1 MKNAFS
7 LKKPAFS
14 GIGFITA
21 IFIFGIALFITM
33 EYYHIFTIK
42 ESVETDISRALNIS
56 VTMAVQD
63 MDWVQHNSVMD
74 TQKAQREFKTYL
86 TEDMKLNDEYEK
98 YADDGSFQYQII
110 IDETDIQKR
119 KQNPALYDNR
129 NDSHQ
134 SAVWN
139 TMEGITEKCSG
150 MVGQY
155 LSGVLFFR
163 MGSVWLRCRKISIRT
178 EAKDILLACES
189 Y

>member
-33 EYYHIFTIK
+33 EYYHIFTVK

-74 TQKAQREFKTYL
+74 TQKAQRRIQNIS
-86 TEDMKLNDEYEK
+86 DRRYE
-98 YADDGSFQYQII
+98 I
-110 IDETDIQKR
+110 E
-119 KQNPALYDNR
+119 
-129 NDSHQ
+129 
-134 SAVWN
+134 
-139 TMEGITEKCSG
+139 
-150 MVGQY
+150 
-155 LSGVLFFR
+155 
-163 MGSVWLRCRKISIRT
+163 
-178 EAKDILLACES
+178 
-189 Y
+189 

>member
-1 MKNAFS
+1 MAILGNTSERILFCKANN
-7 LKKPAFS
+7 KKKQEVP
-14 GIGFITA
+14 
-21 IFIFGIALFITM
+21 
-33 EYYHIFTIK
+33 
-42 ESVETDISRALNIS
+42 
-56 VTMAVQD
+56 
-63 MDWVQHNSVMD
+63 
-74 TQKAQREFKTYL
+74 
-86 TEDMKLNDEYEK
+86 
-98 YADDGSFQYQII
+98 
-110 IDETDIQKR
+110 DETDIQKR

-139 TMEGITEKCSG
+139 TMEGIAEKCSG

>member
-33 EYYHIFTIK
+33 EYYHIFTVK

-63 MDWVQHNSVMD
+63 MDWVQHNPVMD
-74 TQKAQREFKTYL
+74 TEKAQREFKTYL
-86 TEDMKLNDEYEK
+86 TEDMKLNNDYEK

-110 IDETDIQKR
+110 IDKSDIQKS
-119 KQNPALYDNR
+119 PAKYSIAGRIRMQPVTVRSILPKTFDIPF
-129 NDSHQ
+129 
-134 SAVWN
+134 
-139 TMEGITEKCSG
+139 E
-150 MVGQY
+150 
-155 LSGVLFFR
+155 LS
-163 MGSVWLRCRKISIRT
+163 SNNIRT
-178 EAKDILLACES
+178 DD
-189 Y
+189 